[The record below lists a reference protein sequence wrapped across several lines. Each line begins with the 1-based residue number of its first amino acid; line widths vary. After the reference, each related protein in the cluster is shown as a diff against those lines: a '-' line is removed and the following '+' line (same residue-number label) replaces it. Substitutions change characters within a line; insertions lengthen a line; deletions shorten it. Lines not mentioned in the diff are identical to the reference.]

1 MQVCGWSGLTLAGH
15 ADKSGPDAYNV
26 RLSERRVKNIA
37 DKLVAAGLPGGA
49 LQTQAFGESMP
60 AVQTEDGVREPLN
73 RRVEVNAIT
82 AQ

>member
-1 MQVCGWSGLTLAGH
+1 M
-15 ADKSGPDAYNV
+15 
-26 RLSERRVKNIA
+26 KNIA
-37 DKLVAAGLPGGA
+37 DKLVEAGLPGGA
-49 LQTQAFGESMP
+49 LHTHAFGESMP